1 MSPTVFKERGY
12 RFFFFSREEER
23 PRVHV
28 NSAEGEAKFWLEPA
42 IELAKN
48 YRFSNRQLGEIAA
61 LVEVHYDE
69 LTTAWRQH
77 FSH

>member
-12 RFFFFSREEER
+12 RFFFFSREEAR
-23 PRVHV
+23 PHVHV
-28 NSAEGEAKFWLEPA
+28 ISADGEAKFWLEPD
-42 IELAKN
+42 IELARN
-48 YRFSNRQLGEIAA
+48 YRFSNRQTKEIET

-69 LTTAWRQH
+69 LIIAWREY